1 MVVRVGLVLRSLLLP
16 VVVSSPWP
24 VASSS
29 SVAGLVLVEL
39 LLVLVGLRLVL
50 VELLLEAAA
59 GLEAASLALEAW
71 LWPVAS
77 WLLVSSVAKF

>member
-16 VVVSSPWP
+16 VAVSSPWP
-24 VASSS
+24 VASS